1 MTHLIKK
8 AASISS
14 ITLISRILGMIR
26 DAVIAFI
33 FGADTVSDAFFI
45 AFRPFDLIRKMMSD
59 GILSI
64 SFIPL
69 FAEQFAKDK
78 KDQAVAMFLNA
89 LFFISIAGVLLVSL
103 GIYFA
108 PFLID
113 FFAPGYGAG
122 SYSHTLS
129 CLMFRIMAPY
139 MFIIFFVALAM
150 SVLHAKGN
158 FYLPAATP
166 IVLNLCMITAAVLLS
181 DRFTPK
187 IVVLAVGVTAG
198 GVVQLLFQLPILA
211 KLGMFDFKAFV
222 RVHPQVKKAFI
233 TLGPSMI
240 GAAAFQINLLVAG
253 LTASTLDPGAVSY
266 LNYAERLVQFPLA
279 LIASPIA
286 TVLLPILSA
295 MAGSSRLETGIHR
308 RAVAGSDFFDQT
320 RESGD
325 FSLVFDAG
333 VRMVFFL
340 IIPAIV
346 GIIALNRP
354 IIMLLFGRGAF
365 DLSAVDQTGRCLVFM
380 VLGLWAVAGTRLFV
394 ALHYALSN
402 IRLPCM
408 AGVVSIVCNVLLCG
422 FFVKHMG
429 VTGLSLAVSLS
440 SVAGFVLL
448 AASVPFGLRG
458 RTILVCSCRAVFMSA
473 IMYFPVRW
481 IWGFWA
487 DHSRIIQAAGLVV
500 SIGVGAG
507 GYLLTARL
515 TSNPEMAMLTRIF
528 FKHK

>member
-1 MTHLIKK
+1 VAHFIKK

-33 FGADTVSDAFFI
+33 FGAGTVSDAFFI

-69 FAEQFAKDK
+69 FAVQFAQNK
-78 KDQAVAMFLNA
+78 KDQAAAMFLNA
-89 LFFISIAGVLLVSL
+89 LFFISIAGALLVGL

-129 CLMFRIMAPY
+129 CLLFRIMMPY
-139 MFIIFFVALAM
+139 MFIIFFVALCM
-150 SVLHAKGN
+150 SVLHARGN
-158 FYLPAATP
+158 FHVPAATP
-166 IVLNLCMITAAVLLS
+166 ILLNLCIITAVLLFS

-187 IVVLAVGVTAG
+187 IVVLAFGVTVG
-198 GVVQLLFQLPILA
+198 GIVQLAFQVSSLA
-211 KLGMFDFKAFV
+211 RLGMFDFKAFV
-222 RVHPQVKKAFI
+222 RVHPHVKKAFI
-233 TLGPSMI
+233 TLGPSVI

-253 LTASTLDPGAVSY
+253 LTASKLDPGAVSY

-279 LIASPIA
+279 LVVSPVA
-286 TVLLPILSA
+286 TVLLSMLSA
-295 MAGSSRLETGIHR
+295 MAGTCCPETGKNSGR
-308 RAVAGSDFFDQT
+308 VSEFDFFDQPQET
-320 RESGD
+320 QD
-325 FSLVFDAG
+325 CSLLFDAG

-340 IIPAIV
+340 IIPATV

-354 IIMLLFGRGAF
+354 IVSLLFGRGAF
-365 DLSAVDQTGRCLVFM
+365 DLTAVDQTGQCLVFM

-394 ALHYALSN
+394 AFHYALSN
-402 IRLPCM
+402 IRQPFM
-408 AGVVSIVCNVLLCG
+408 AGVVSIGCNFLLCR
-422 FFVKHMG
+422 FFVGSMG

-440 SVAGFVLL
+440 AVAGFVLL
-448 AASVPFGLRG
+448 AVCGPFDIQG
-458 RTILVCSCRAVFMSA
+458 RAVMVCACRAVFMSV
-473 IMYFPVRW
+473 IMFFLVRW
-481 IWGFWA
+481 IWGFWS
-487 DHSRIIQAAGLVV
+487 DCSGIIQAAGLVV

-507 GYLLTARL
+507 CYLLAARL
-515 TSNPEMAMLTRIF
+515 TSNPEMAMLIRIF
-528 FKHK
+528 LKQK

>member
-1 MTHLIKK
+1 MAHFIKK

-14 ITLISRILGMIR
+14 ITLISRILGVIR

-33 FGADTVSDAFFI
+33 FGAGTVSDAFFI

-69 FAEQFAKDK
+69 FAARFAQNK
-78 KDQAVAMFLNA
+78 KDQAAAMFLNA
-89 LFFISIAGVLLVSL
+89 LFLISISGALLVGL

-129 CLMFRIMAPY
+129 CLLFRVMMPY
-139 MFIIFFVALAM
+139 MFILFFLALSM
-150 SVLHAKGN
+150 SVLHATEN
-158 FYLPAATP
+158 FHVPAATP
-166 IVLNLCMITAAVLLS
+166 VLLNLCIITAAVLFS

-187 IVVLAVGVTAG
+187 IAVLAFGVTIG
-198 GVVQLLFQLPILA
+198 GVVQLAFQVPSLA
-211 KLGMFDFKAFV
+211 KLGMFDFKVFV
-222 RVHPQVKKAFI
+222 RVHPHVKKAFI

-253 LTASTLDPGAVSY
+253 LTASKLDPGAVSY

-279 LIASPIA
+279 LVASPVA
-286 TVLLPILSA
+286 TVLLPMLSA
-295 MAGSSRLETGIHR
+295 MAGRRSLETGKDSGWVPGF
-308 RAVAGSDFFDQT
+308 ALYDQT
-320 RESGD
+320 QQTRD
-325 FSLVFDAG
+325 FSLLFDAG

-340 IIPAIV
+340 IIPAIA

-354 IIMLLFGRGAF
+354 IVLLLFGRGAF
-365 DLSAVDQTGRCLVFM
+365 DLTAVDQTGQCLVFM

-394 ALHYALSN
+394 AFHYALYN
-402 IRLPCM
+402 IRLPFM
-408 AGVVSIVCNVLLCG
+408 AGVVSIGCNFLLCR
-422 FFVKHMG
+422 FFVESMG
-429 VTGLSLAVSLS
+429 VTGLSLAVSVS
-440 SVAGFVLL
+440 AVAGFVLL
-448 AASVPFGLRG
+448 AVSGPFGIQG
-458 RTILVCSCRAVFMSA
+458 RALLVCACRAVFMSV
-473 IMYFPVRW
+473 IMFFLVRW
-481 IWGFWA
+481 IWGFWS
-487 DHSRIIQAAGLVV
+487 DCSRIIQAAGLVV
-500 SIGVGAG
+500 SIGAGAG
-507 GYLLTARL
+507 CYLVAARL

-528 FKHK
+528 LRQK

>member
-1 MTHLIKK
+1 MTHFIKK
-8 AASISS
+8 AVSISS

-33 FGADTVSDAFFI
+33 FGAGMVSDAFFI

-69 FAEQFAKDK
+69 FAKQFAQNK

-89 LFFISIAGVLLVSL
+89 LFFISIAGALLVGF

-122 SYSHTLS
+122 SYSHILS
-129 CLMFRIMAPY
+129 CLLFRIMAPY
-139 MFIIFFVALAM
+139 MFIIFFVALSM

-158 FYLPAATP
+158 FYVPAATP
-166 IVLNLCMITAAVLLS
+166 IVLNLCMITAAVLFS
-181 DRFTPK
+181 NRFTPK
-187 IVVLAVGVTAG
+187 IAVLAIGVTAG
-198 GVVQLLFQLPILA
+198 GIVQLVFQLPSLA
-211 KLGMFDFKAFV
+211 RLGMFDFKAFV
-222 RVHPQVKKAFI
+222 RMHPHVKKAFI
-233 TLGPSMI
+233 ALGPSMI

-279 LIASPIA
+279 LVASPVA
-286 TVLLPILSA
+286 TVLLPMLSA
-295 MAGSSRLETGIHR
+295 MAGSGCLEIGKHAQR
-308 RAVAGSDFFDQT
+308 RVEFSFLDQT
-320 RESGD
+320 HGTQD

-340 IIPAIV
+340 IIPATV

-354 IIMLLFGRGAF
+354 IVLLLFGRGAF
-365 DLSAVDQTGRCLVFM
+365 DLTAVDQTGRCLVFM

-394 ALHYALSN
+394 ALYYALSN
-402 IRLPCM
+402 IRLPFM
-408 AGVVSIVCNVLLCG
+408 AGLVSIVCNVLLCQ
-422 FFVKHMG
+422 FFVQHMG

-440 SVAGFVLL
+440 GIIGFVLL
-448 AASVPFGLRG
+448 VASGPFGLRG
-458 RTILVCSCRAVFMSA
+458 RAVLVCACRAVFMSV
-473 IMYFPVRW
+473 IMYFLVKW
-481 IWGFWA
+481 IWNFWT
-487 DHSRIIQAAGLVV
+487 DYSKIIQAAGIVI
-500 SIGVGAG
+500 SIGAGAG
-507 GYLLTARL
+507 CYLLAAHL

-528 FKHK
+528 LKQK